1 MDQSSPKNPDADF
14 GRYLASVVERD
25 IDLLLME
32 EFHVSDDFVAWFCS
46 KLGLHGI
53 TPAGAWHSLSDTDGE
68 SGLLLR
74 VLQGERR
81 IGVLIE
87 NKVGAP
93 EQDLQAER
101 YHLRGIK
108 SREQGKLDDYVT
120 VMCAPQRY
128 LDALSPTS
136 AYQHRVSYELI
147 AAWFNTQQS
156 RRTTA
161 ANGREGFLHR
171 IRHYG
176 LFANANRA
184 DNIATARAFLDVAP
198 PAADPQQQSDIAPDA
213 PPLLPCPCPRCG
225 ARMIVIEVFACGCEP
240 EWRPTPSTIDTS

>member
-1 MDQSSPKNPDADF
+1 MHESSPKNLGADF
-14 GRYLASVVERD
+14 GRYLASVTERD
-25 IDLLLME
+25 IDHLLME
-32 EFHVSDDFVAWFCS
+32 EFHVSDDFVAWFCG

-53 TPAGAWHSLSDTDGE
+53 SPAGAWHSLSDTDGE
-68 SGLLLR
+68 SDLLLR
-74 VLQGERR
+74 VLQGDRR

-136 AYQHRVSYELI
+136 AYQHRISYELI
-147 AAWFNTQQS
+147 AAWFNTQ
-156 RRTTA
+156 
-161 ANGREGFLHR
+161 
-171 IRHYG
+171 
-176 LFANANRA
+176 
-184 DNIATARAFLDVAP
+184 
-198 PAADPQQQSDIAPDA
+198 
-213 PPLLPCPCPRCG
+213 
-225 ARMIVIEVFACGCEP
+225 
-240 EWRPTPSTIDTS
+240 